1 MDSKPNEPL
10 VLCPAGFTVQRL
22 DRHDHRFCGQATCYP
37 SACQRLKQIAE
48 LEERGVGNAI

>member
-22 DRHDHRFCGQATCYP
+22 DRYDHRFCGQATCYP